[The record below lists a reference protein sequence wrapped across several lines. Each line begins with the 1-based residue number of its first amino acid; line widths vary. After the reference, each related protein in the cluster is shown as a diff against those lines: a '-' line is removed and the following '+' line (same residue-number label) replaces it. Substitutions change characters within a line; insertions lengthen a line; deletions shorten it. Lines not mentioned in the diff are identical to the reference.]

1 MGDTQSKIE
10 YLKRLAPAERKIKQR
25 NFEARMGLE
34 PGALSEAFLTV
45 PKKDRVVKFEP
56 EQAAKP
62 KPITKAKAKAKPKKK
77 KAPKK
82 KA

>member
-34 PGALSEAFLTV
+34 PGALSEAFLTT
-45 PKKDRVVKFEP
+45 PKKDRVVKVEP
-56 EQAAKP
+56 EAPVKP
-62 KPITKAKAKAKPKKK
+62 KAKAKPRKKK
-77 KAPKK
+77 TTKK
-82 KA
+82 KPS